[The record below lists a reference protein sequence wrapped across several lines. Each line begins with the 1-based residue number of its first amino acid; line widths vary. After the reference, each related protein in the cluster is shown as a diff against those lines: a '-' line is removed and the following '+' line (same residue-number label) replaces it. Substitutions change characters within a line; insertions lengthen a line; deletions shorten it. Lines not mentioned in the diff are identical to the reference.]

1 MIEKIFGLPR
11 NIFVLGLTSLFN
23 DFSSEM
29 VYAVFPAFFTS
40 VLRAGAGSLGLVDG
54 ISEAASN
61 LFKIYSGHLSD
72 RIQRRKPL
80 IFAGYMLSTAT
91 RPFYVL
97 VASVAGAL
105 GLRFLDRV
113 GKGLRDAPRDA
124 IISLSSAK
132 GDLGRSFGYH
142 RAMDTTGAIAGPL
155 VAYLILRNFPARFE
169 FVFLAAFAIGI
180 LSVLTLFFIAD
191 VAIAVPPKRAGLVAS
206 FNRLSPRFKLFLAAL
221 FVLSAGSLPV
231 AVVLLKTGTIGLV
244 IADIPLF
251 YMVYNVSYAAFSLS
265 AGKLSDRIGA
275 TRAIPIGFAV
285 LLVSY
290 LVLGLAHGVWT
301 LLAGFLLMGLFPAL
315 TDGVQRS
322 LASQLT
328 QAELR
333 GSGLGWL
340 SAANG
345 FGALLAGIGGGYAW
359 QTYGPWSAFA
369 LASLVVVLGLGLFA
383 VATSSKRTA

>member
-40 VLRAGAGSLGLVDG
+40 VLRAGASSLGLVDG

-191 VAIAVPPKRAGLVAS
+191 VAIAVPAKRAGLVAS

-231 AVVLLKTGTIGLV
+231 AVVLLKTSTIGLV

-369 LASLVVVLGLGLFA
+369 VASLVVVLGLGLFA

>member
-40 VLRAGAGSLGLVDG
+40 VLRAGASSLGLVDG

-72 RIQRRKPL
+72 RIQRRKLL

-191 VAIAVPPKRAGLVAS
+191 VAIAVPAKRAGLVAS